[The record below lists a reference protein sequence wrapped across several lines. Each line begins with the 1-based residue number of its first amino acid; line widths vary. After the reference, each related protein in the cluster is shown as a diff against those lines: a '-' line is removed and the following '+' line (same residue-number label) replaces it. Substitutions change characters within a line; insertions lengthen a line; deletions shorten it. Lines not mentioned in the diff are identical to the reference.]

1 MDRAVPMLAVTR
13 AGDTG
18 DIRKRALVEADRRA
32 ARDGCAVVVEAGL
45 SGSVIPTL
53 FASAAAKDLQDALAD
68 ELPDCE
74 FVVRG
79 RVCLIRPGEESE
91 PASLVAFLVEA
102 VPAEVPLVLALGPG
116 LYREIV
122 EDPACRPESV
132 LFLSVGDGEQGG
144 ITPDLLAVARAEA
157 RELGMDATDA
167 PGPDAIPP
175 FRRFGAAV
183 HRILELT
190 SRGVRAASDEGAQVT
205 PLALG
210 AAFLIVVSTVALI
223 ALAGAVNGKGRVQ
236 RASDLAA
243 LASARSMRDDLP
255 RLLAP
260 PTLPN
265 GLPNPAHLPKSRYL
279 DRARLAA
286 VRTAIDNGAA
296 ALKTV
301 VSFPDAGSV
310 VPVRTVV
317 RIPAGQPGR
326 RPVMTEAEASLSV
339 SPGFTGLPIAA
350 GGGYSGPLAVRQG
363 EGMRPDVAL
372 AFDRLVAAARRA
384 GVTVT
389 VTSAYRSDAEQAAL
403 FRANPDPRWVAPPG
417 KSLHRCGTELD
428 LGPPSAYG
436 WLAAN
441 APRLGFT
448 KRYSWEPW
456 HFGFTAG
463 PPPCSPGA
471 AFGAARKGPE
481 RSTQGVL
488 PDFVPARFRAPI
500 LRSAMRWNVS
510 PGLLAAQLLAESN
523 FNPRAVSSAG
533 AMGIAQFMPATA
545 ASYGLG
551 DPFDPI
557 ASINA
562 QARMMSELIRRFRS
576 IPLALAAYNAGPGAV
591 GSCNCVPPYPETRA
605 YLARIMALLDGP
617 VSMVGPALG
626 IELVR

>member
-1 MDRAVPMLAVTR
+1 MDRAAPVLAITR
-13 AGDTG
+13 VGGTG
-18 DIRKRALVEADRRA
+18 DIRKKALAEADRQA
-32 ARDGCAVVVEAGL
+32 GRDGCAVVFEAGL

-53 FASAAAKDLQDALAD
+53 FASAGAKELQEALTD

-74 FVVRG
+74 LVVRG
-79 RVCLIRPGEESE
+79 RVCLIRPGEEAE
-91 PASLVAFLVEA
+91 PASLVAFLAEA
-102 VPAEVPLVLALGPG
+102 VPVEVPLVLALGPG
-116 LYREIV
+116 LYREII
-122 EDPACRPESV
+122 EDPACRPDSV
-132 LFLSVGDGEQGG
+132 LFLSVDEQEG
-144 ITPDLLAVARAEA
+144 IIFDLLAVARAEA
-157 RELGMDATDA
+157 RELGMDVTAA
-167 PGPDAIPP
+167 PGPEGHSSL
-175 FRRFGAAV
+175 RRFGALV
-183 HRILELT
+183 HRLLEPL
-190 SRGVRAASDEGAQVT
+190 SGRVRAASDERAQVT

-210 AAFLIVVSTVALI
+210 AVFLIVVSTVALI
-223 ALAGAVNGKGRVQ
+223 ALAGAVTGKARVQ
-236 RASDLAA
+236 RTSDLAA

-260 PTLPN
+260 PKLPN

-279 DRARLAA
+279 GRARLAA
-286 VRTAIDNGAA
+286 VRTAIGNGVGAFR
-296 ALKTV
+296 TV

-310 VPVRTVV
+310 VPVRTIV
-317 RIPAGQPGR
+317 RIPAGQTGR
-326 RPVMTEAEASLSV
+326 RPVMTEAEARLSV

-363 EGMRPDVAL
+363 EGMRPDVAF

-389 VTSAYRSDAEQAAL
+389 VTSGYRSDAEQAAL

-428 LGPPSAYG
+428 LGPPMAYG

-441 APRLGFT
+441 APRFGFT

-605 YLARIMALLDGP
+605 YLARIMALLDGS